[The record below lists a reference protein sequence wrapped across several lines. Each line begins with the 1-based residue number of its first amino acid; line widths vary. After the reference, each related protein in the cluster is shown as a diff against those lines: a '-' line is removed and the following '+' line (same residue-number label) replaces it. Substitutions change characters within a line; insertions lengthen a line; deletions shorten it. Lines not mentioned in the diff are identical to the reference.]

1 VTGRLPEA
9 SVRASVEALVWTSR
23 QVSPSHVP
31 EGVAAAASHFGARDV
46 EIYLSDYEQR
56 ALRPIGGD
64 GETLGIDA
72 TVAGRAFALAERI
85 ETPCDGGV
93 RVALPLIDGAE
104 RLGVLQFVLSDL
116 DDDLRAWCD
125 TFAALVAELVMS
137 RGQYTD
143 AYFRARRGQEMSLE
157 SEMGWHLL
165 RPLTFSMQELAVSA
179 ALEPAYAMG
188 GDAFDYAYNPPTLH
202 VALFDAMGHGIQA
215 ALTSTLAVGSYR
227 HSRRQ
232 GAGLVDIYKAADR
245 EVAEHRSNAFATGV
259 FAEVDCPTGR
269 MQWLNAGHPAP
280 MLLRERSIIRLDAPP
295 ALPLGVGVE
304 FEDDLHL
311 DVGQVGLQPGD
322 RVLFFSDGCTE
333 AATPSG
339 EEFGEER
346 LGDFLVREQTAG
358 LGLAETLR
366 RLSHAVLDHAGG
378 SLADDATVLLVEY
391 RGVTPSD

>member
-1 VTGRLPEA
+1 
-9 SVRASVEALVWTSR
+9 VRASVEALVWTSR
-23 QVSPSHVP
+23 QLSPSQVP
-31 EGVAAAASHFGARDV
+31 EGVAAAASYFGARDV
-46 EIYLSDYEQR
+46 EMYLNDYEQR
-56 ALRPIGGD
+56 TLRPIGGE
-64 GETLGIDA
+64 GETFGIDA

-85 ETPCDGGV
+85 ETPCDGGI

-104 RLGVLQFVLSDL
+104 RLGVLQFVVTDL

-125 TFAALVAELVMS
+125 TFVALVAEMVVS

-165 RPLTFSMQELAVSA
+165 RPLTFSTKELAVSA

-188 GDAFDYAYNPPTLH
+188 GDAFDYAYNQPTLH

-215 ALTSTLAVGSYR
+215 ALTSTLVVAAYR
-227 HSRRQ
+227 HARRH
-232 GAGLVDIYKAADR
+232 GADLVETYKAVDR
-245 EVAEHRSNAFATGV
+245 ETGEHRGNAFATGV

-280 MLLRERSIIRLDAPP
+280 MLLRERSVMRLDTTP

-304 FEDDLHL
+304 FEDHLTL

-339 EEFGEER
+339 EPFGEER

-366 RLSHAVLDHAGG
+366 RLSHAVLDHASGT
-378 SLADDATVLLVEY
+378 LADDATVLLVEY
-391 RGVTPSD
+391 RGTEGG

>member
-1 VTGRLPEA
+1 VT
-9 SVRASVEALVWTSR
+9 
-23 QVSPSHVP
+23 
-31 EGVAAAASHFGARDV
+31 
-46 EIYLSDYEQR
+46 
-56 ALRPIGGD
+56 
-64 GETLGIDA
+64 
-72 TVAGRAFALAERI
+72 
-85 ETPCDGGV
+85 
-93 RVALPLIDGAE
+93 
-104 RLGVLQFVLSDL
+104 DL

-125 TFAALVAELVMS
+125 TFVALVAELVVS

-143 AYFRARRGQEMSLE
+143 TYFRARRGQEMSLE

-165 RPLTFSMQELAVSA
+165 RPLTFSTREVAVSA

-188 GDAFDYAYNPPTLH
+188 GDAFDYAYNSPTLH

-232 GAGLVDIYKAADR
+232 GADLLTTYKAVDC
-245 EVAEHRSNAFATGV
+245 EIAEHRRSAFATGV
-259 FAEVDCPTGR
+259 FAELDCPTGR

-280 MLLRERSIIRLDAPP
+280 MLLRERSVMRLDTTP
-295 ALPLGVGVE
+295 ALPLGVGGE
-304 FEDDLHL
+304 FADHLTL

-333 AATPSG
+333 AATLSG
-339 EEFGEER
+339 EAFGEER

-358 LGLAETLR
+358 LALAETLR

-378 SLADDATVLLVEY
+378 TLADDATVLLVEY
-391 RGVTPSD
+391 RGAESG